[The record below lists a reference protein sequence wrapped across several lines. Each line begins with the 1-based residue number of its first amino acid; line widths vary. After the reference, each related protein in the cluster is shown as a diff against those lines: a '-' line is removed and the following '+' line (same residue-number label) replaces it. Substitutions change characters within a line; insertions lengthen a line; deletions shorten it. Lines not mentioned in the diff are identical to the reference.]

1 MSGVSSACLRCWSTT
16 APVATPLRVGPLR
29 ADGLGGSPSP
39 CGGHSGHNTLYA
51 PPRPPPPLVDP
62 SYLQRLLVLCVLS
75 AAPGLHN
82 LPGRMV
88 QAALFRL
95 ARWWG
100 RARARR
106 NEYMA
111 TAFLASAPFAEAPK
125 AASVLQDTLPP
136 RQIEFPTRPINALH
150 NANERKSLDA
160 DWQVLKSSITVP
172 RAICPW
178 AWLTVWRRT
187 LSTRLVASSWSLPL
201 LASLARSGVPHQQPP
216 PRAVVRQQHRLR

>member
-39 CGGHSGHNTLYA
+39 CGGHSGHNTL
-51 PPRPPPPLVDP
+51 
-62 SYLQRLLVLCVLS
+62 

-216 PRAVVRQQHRLR
+216 PRAVVRRRHRLR